1 MADAV
6 SGVTAERDRSGG
18 NPWTQ
23 HGRRQAK
30 CASGRERRCGVGVS
44 HPARERLAHDRQH
57 SSSYWV
63 LSYVVQSYSGLD
75 HSSMPSPSPKYALDP
90 ALLSLGQ
97 AVRSA
102 RKARGISQEQLALAS
117 QVERSY
123 MSSIERGMQNVGVM
137 TLVRISATLG
147 LTVADLMAQAHL

>member
-1 MADAV
+1 
-6 SGVTAERDRSGG
+6 
-18 NPWTQ
+18 
-23 HGRRQAK
+23 
-30 CASGRERRCGVGVS
+30 
-44 HPARERLAHDRQH
+44 
-57 SSSYWV
+57 
-63 LSYVVQSYSGLD
+63 
-75 HSSMPSPSPKYALDP
+75 MPSPSPKYALDP

-97 AVRSA
+97 AVRNA